1 MRTPLRI
8 RSLVAG
14 GSALLGAAAIVAIG
28 VGSVAISPA
37 EVLGILLQQ
46 LGVGIDQTASAGFT
60 AIVLELRLPRILA
73 AILVGASLAVAG
85 GVFQSLLRNPL
96 ADPYVLGTSSGA
108 ALGAAVAILLPIS
121 GAAWELGGVQLAAF
135 VGALAAVGL
144 VWRVA
149 GIGSGEERIASVLLV
164 GYAVASLLAAAL
176 SLVMLIS
183 GANLRAIFSFL
194 LGGLDGV
201 TWPRLAAA
209 IIPLALATAL
219 LSIRGRPLAAL
230 LLGDEGALHLGVDVR
245 RERRISVALA
255 SLATAAAV
263 ALAGLIGF
271 VGLVVPHLVRLVVG
285 PDPRAVLPLSA
296 IGGGLLLLL
305 ADSVARTLGV
315 PVGVITALIGAPF
328 LLWLLHRSR
337 NGYAL

>member
-1 MRTPLRI
+1 VTSSRL
-8 RSLVAG
+8 LVG
-14 GSALLGAAAIVAIG
+14 GALLLVGVAVLAIG
-28 VGSVAISPA
+28 FGSVAIAPGDVVS
-37 EVLGILLQQ
+37 ILARQ
-46 LGVGIDQTASAGFT
+46 LFGAGESAQGAGAT
-60 AIVLELRLPRILA
+60 SIVMELRLPRILA
-73 AILVGASLAVAG
+73 AILVGAALAVAG
-85 GVFQSLLRNPL
+85 GAFQSLLRNPL

-108 ALGAAVAILLPIS
+108 ALGAAIAILLPI
-121 GAAWELGGVQLAAF
+121 GGVAWELGGVQLAAF
-135 VGALAAVGL
+135 LGALASVGL

-176 SLVMLIS
+176 SLVMLAS

-194 LGGLDGV
+194 LGGLDGA

-209 IIPLALATAL
+209 AFPLIAATTLLAL
-219 LSIRGRPLAAL
+219 RGRALAGF
-230 LLGDEGALHLGVDVR
+230 LLGDEAAQHLGVDVR
-245 RERRISVALA
+245 RERRIAVALA

-271 VGLVVPHLVRLVVG
+271 VGLVVPHLVRLAVG

-296 IGGGLLLLL
+296 IGGALLLLL
-305 ADSVARTLGV
+305 ADTIARSIGV

-328 LLWLLHRSR
+328 LLWLLHRAR
-337 NGYAL
+337 TGYAL

>member
-1 MRTPLRI
+1 MTSPRL
-8 RSLVAG
+8 LVG
-14 GSALLGAAAIVAIG
+14 GALLLGGVAVLAIG
-28 VGSVAISPA
+28 FGSVAIAPGDVIS
-37 EVLGILLQQ
+37 ILARQ
-46 LGVGIDQTASAGFT
+46 LFGVDVPPFIQSAGVT
-60 AIVLELRLPRILA
+60 SIVMELRLPRILA
-73 AILVGASLAVAG
+73 AILVGAALAVAG
-85 GVFQSLLRNPL
+85 GAFQSLLRNPL

-108 ALGAAVAILLPIS
+108 ALGAAIAILLPI
-121 GAAWELGGVQLAAF
+121 GGVAWELGGVQLAAF
-135 VGALAAVGL
+135 IGALASVGL

-176 SLVMLIS
+176 SLVMLAS

-194 LGGLDGV
+194 LGGLDGA

-209 IIPLALATAL
+209 ALPLIAATTLLAL
-219 LSIRGRPLAAL
+219 RGRALAGF
-230 LLGDEGALHLGVDVR
+230 LLGDEAAQHLGVDVR
-245 RERRISVALA
+245 RERRIAVALA

-271 VGLVVPHLVRLVVG
+271 VGLVVPHLVRLAVG

-296 IGGGLLLLL
+296 IGGALLLLL
-305 ADSVARTLGV
+305 ADTIARSIGV

-328 LLWLLHRSR
+328 LLWLLHRAR
-337 NGYAL
+337 TGYAL